1 MRGKRG
7 RRVPP
12 RGGAACDGADSS
24 KETAANIWKHLNL
37 RAVKCCPL
45 VVKHLVTV
53 EESSLSLSAQSK
65 IFVICNFSLCQCA
78 VTLTARRGR
87 LKSCA
92 TV

>member
-24 KETAANIWKHLNL
+24 NETAANIWKHLNS

-45 VVKHLVTV
+45 VVKHLV